1 MATFNSSEPDSAV
14 QISSNGAEQTHIY
27 QGDANTL
34 SPMENNHNVIKN
46 NENNTK
52 ADLMTMST
60 PPHLLS
66 AALENPED
74 GQPLLPKRYYNHRN
88 SSALQKER
96 EERVRKIREAQE
108 EERNK
113 KIEELKTHAA
123 QQQKFREI
131 QEVERRKRFEEQR
144 ARDHDKFIQ
153 VEERRR
159 AIESAER
166 ERRGALL
173 KKNQE
178 REGKIFAKKK
188 ALNNQTYFAFGSCTP
203 RMGYSI
209 SGSGGRSDSG
219 TDVCRSTSS
228 SNMAN
233 MSQSMYSTS
242 SSSRHHDREHQ
253 VNHQRRSSE
262 REMNGGTG
270 AKRAI
275 SVHALDQS
283 AEIDAEGDNTYHHA
297 NSNPG
302 SASAHRRRTDLMPT
316 ITFSTASPAGC
327 AAGGPGGGTGNGYSR
342 SSTPGNRMLRS
353 PGKAVSMSRLD
364 TLSKPRNLR
373 LQIHQTSV
381 LHANSASANQ
391 TSTPKNTRQ
400 GSNKTNSPQSTDS
413 QKSNKNWSKS
423 MTHLGPKKLSP
434 MQATIHTK
442 SKGRSPSAMS
452 TDRGTDTPSG
462 SQNVKLRPGTASHR
476 RPRPISIATTGVLST
491 SMYEKRSSSS
501 NANTPTQSH
510 HITATG
516 FDKSSKHPDM
526 KSKRPV
532 TKSASADHKDVEEFA
547 RPTKTPSRKT
557 PAQVKAESAARK
569 AKANTKSPTP
579 PLKKQHSRDSMEK
592 NSSNSSKESSV
603 EKQQENNVTPEEEK
617 LETEVVKTSVEPS
630 NEETTGN
637 TEVPTETHPVREA
650 TPDIIRKSPV
660 KEVKEIAIEN
670 IEDQTPK
677 KNMISS
683 EATEQEQAKMRIAEK
698 RREMKE
704 KKEKEAELERQ
715 KQAELERIEAERL
728 AKEEEEERLAME
740 EAERLGAEARRAE
753 EERLQKAIEEAQ
765 KREEQEKRKREDEE
779 NKRKEAEKKAQEE
792 AEKHQAEL
800 DEKLKRDE
808 DERLARKKRLD
819 EIMAR
824 TRGAKSTN
832 STPKK
837 EAAPATPEPSNEAS
851 SEESSTIAANN
862 TVTDKDIKVAV
873 SENTEENIEN
883 NCSSNGEHSS
893 LEDPTGDPTKPDLLG
908 DISTSTKAGQQ
919 NLPETETSDEEAQ
932 IDNEHESLEKGI
944 VDMNISE
951 QAKEEEQIMNAKNQE
966 ASLLDLD
973 SVNSSVNLFK
983 QAPLL
988 LETAS
993 DAQQPEFDQILDL
1006 TTTSNNSNSTTMNQE
1021 DSNSNGDGN
1030 GDSEQAPPPMATP
1043 LIAFED
1049 SINASPK
1056 QEVPTADLLS

>member
-1 MATFNSSEPDSAV
+1 
-14 QISSNGAEQTHIY
+14 
-27 QGDANTL
+27 
-34 SPMENNHNVIKN
+34 
-46 NENNTK
+46 
-52 ADLMTMST
+52 
-60 PPHLLS
+60 
-66 AALENPED
+66 
-74 GQPLLPKRYYNHRN
+74 
-88 SSALQKER
+88 
-96 EERVRKIREAQE
+96 
-108 EERNK
+108 
-113 KIEELKTHAA
+113 
-123 QQQKFREI
+123 
-131 QEVERRKRFEEQR
+131 
-144 ARDHDKFIQ
+144 
-153 VEERRR
+153 
-159 AIESAER
+159 
-166 ERRGALL
+166 
-173 KKNQE
+173 
-178 REGKIFAKKK
+178 
-188 ALNNQTYFAFGSCTP
+188 
-203 RMGYSI
+203 
-209 SGSGGRSDSG
+209 
-219 TDVCRSTSS
+219 
-228 SNMAN
+228 
-233 MSQSMYSTS
+233 
-242 SSSRHHDREHQ
+242 
-253 VNHQRRSSE
+253 
-262 REMNGGTG
+262 
-270 AKRAI
+270 
-275 SVHALDQS
+275 
-283 AEIDAEGDNTYHHA
+283 
-297 NSNPG
+297 
-302 SASAHRRRTDLMPT
+302 
-316 ITFSTASPAGC
+316 
-327 AAGGPGGGTGNGYSR
+327 
-342 SSTPGNRMLRS
+342 
-353 PGKAVSMSRLD
+353 
-364 TLSKPRNLR
+364 
-373 LQIHQTSV
+373 
-381 LHANSASANQ
+381 
-391 TSTPKNTRQ
+391 
-400 GSNKTNSPQSTDS
+400 
-413 QKSNKNWSKS
+413 

-592 NSSNSSKESSV
+592 KSSNSSKESSV

-617 LETEVVKTSVEPS
+617 LETEVVETSVEPS

>member
-1 MATFNSSEPDSAV
+1 MKMATFNSSEPDSAV

-66 AALENPED
+66 AALENSED
-74 GQPLLPKRYYNHRN
+74 GQPLLQKRYYNHRN

-113 KIEELKTHAA
+113 KIEELKSHAA
-123 QQQKFREI
+123 QQQKFREL

-153 VEERRR
+153 VEERRK

-353 PGKAVSMSRLD
+353 PG
-364 TLSKPRNLR
+364 
-373 LQIHQTSV
+373 
-381 LHANSASANQ
+381 
-391 TSTPKNTRQ
+391 
-400 GSNKTNSPQSTDS
+400 
-413 QKSNKNWSKS
+413 
-423 MTHLGPKKLSP
+423 
-434 MQATIHTK
+434 
-442 SKGRSPSAMS
+442 RSPSAMS

-501 NANTPTQSH
+501 NANTPTRSH

-532 TKSASADHKDVEEFA
+532 TKSASADHKDAEEFA

-603 EKQQENNVTPEEEK
+603 EKQQENNTTPEEEK
-617 LETEVVKTSVEPS
+617 LEMEVEETSIEPS
-630 NEETTGN
+630 TETTGN
-637 TEVPTETHPVREA
+637 TEVPTESHPVREA

-704 KKEKEAELERQ
+704 KKEREAELERQ

-765 KREEQEKRKREDEE
+765 KREEQEKRKKEDEE

-883 NCSSNGEHSS
+883 NSSSNGEHSS

-908 DISTSTKAGQQ
+908 DISTSAKAGQQ

-951 QAKEEEQIMNAKNQE
+951 QAKEDEQIMNAKNEE

-1006 TTTSNNSNSTTMNQE
+1006 TTTSNNSNSTTMTQE
-1021 DSNSNGDGN
+1021 DSNSNGSGN

>member
-1 MATFNSSEPDSAV
+1 
-14 QISSNGAEQTHIY
+14 
-27 QGDANTL
+27 
-34 SPMENNHNVIKN
+34 
-46 NENNTK
+46 
-52 ADLMTMST
+52 
-60 PPHLLS
+60 
-66 AALENPED
+66 
-74 GQPLLPKRYYNHRN
+74 
-88 SSALQKER
+88 
-96 EERVRKIREAQE
+96 
-108 EERNK
+108 
-113 KIEELKTHAA
+113 
-123 QQQKFREI
+123 
-131 QEVERRKRFEEQR
+131 
-144 ARDHDKFIQ
+144 
-153 VEERRR
+153 
-159 AIESAER
+159 
-166 ERRGALL
+166 
-173 KKNQE
+173 
-178 REGKIFAKKK
+178 
-188 ALNNQTYFAFGSCTP
+188 
-203 RMGYSI
+203 
-209 SGSGGRSDSG
+209 
-219 TDVCRSTSS
+219 
-228 SNMAN
+228 
-233 MSQSMYSTS
+233 
-242 SSSRHHDREHQ
+242 
-253 VNHQRRSSE
+253 
-262 REMNGGTG
+262 
-270 AKRAI
+270 
-275 SVHALDQS
+275 
-283 AEIDAEGDNTYHHA
+283 
-297 NSNPG
+297 
-302 SASAHRRRTDLMPT
+302 
-316 ITFSTASPAGC
+316 
-327 AAGGPGGGTGNGYSR
+327 
-342 SSTPGNRMLRS
+342 
-353 PGKAVSMSRLD
+353 
-364 TLSKPRNLR
+364 
-373 LQIHQTSV
+373 
-381 LHANSASANQ
+381 
-391 TSTPKNTRQ
+391 
-400 GSNKTNSPQSTDS
+400 
-413 QKSNKNWSKS
+413 

-434 MQATIHTK
+434 MQAASHTK

-462 SQNVKLRPGTASHR
+462 VQNVKLRPGTASHR
-476 RPRPISIATTGVLST
+476 RPRPISSATTGVLST

-501 NANTPTQSH
+501 NANTPTRSH

-532 TKSASADHKDVEEFA
+532 TKSTSADHKDAEEFA

-603 EKQQENNVTPEEEK
+603 EKQQENNATPEEEK
-617 LETEVVKTSVEPS
+617 LETEVEETSVEPS

-715 KQAELERIEAERL
+715 KQAEIERIEAERL

-765 KREEQEKRKREDEE
+765 KQEEQEKRKKGDEE
-779 NKRKEAEKKAQEE
+779 NKRKEVERKAQEE
-792 AEKHQAEL
+792 AEKHTAEL

-808 DERLARKKRLD
+808 DERLARKKRME

-824 TRGAKSTN
+824 IRGAKSNN

-851 SEESSTIAANN
+851 SEESSSVAANN

-883 NCSSNGEHSS
+883 NSSNNGEHSS

-908 DISTSTKAGQQ
+908 DISTSTKAGHQ
-919 NLPETETSDEEAQ
+919 NLPETSDEEAQ

-951 QAKEEEQIMNAKNQE
+951 QAKEDEQIMNAKNEE

-1006 TTTSNNSNSTTMNQE
+1006 TTTSNNS
-1021 DSNSNGDGN
+1021 GGGN
-1030 GDSEQAPPPMATP
+1030 GDSEQAPPHLATP